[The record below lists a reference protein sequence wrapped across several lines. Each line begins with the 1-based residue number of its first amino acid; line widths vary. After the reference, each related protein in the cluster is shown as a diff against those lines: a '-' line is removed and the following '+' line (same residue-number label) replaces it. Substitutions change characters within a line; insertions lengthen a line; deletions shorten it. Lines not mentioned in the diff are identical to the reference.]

1 MSGKSS
7 LKTTSLG
14 LITLSKALS
23 QATSHSGHVSSL
35 SWKIVMGPWFKVSS
49 ERAEN
54 VYKVLHKY
62 VMVNQKGSHNTKPTM
77 W

>member
-23 QATSHSGHVSSL
+23 QATSHSGLVSSL
-35 SWKIVMGPWFKVSS
+35 SWKIVMDLGLKSHPK
-49 ERAEN
+49 ERRMFTRFITCN
-54 VYKVLHKY
+54 VC
-62 VMVNQKGSHNTKPTM
+62 NG
-77 W
+77 